1 MLNGVLL
8 RLQGV
13 ASTDI
18 PWVGVYPVEEAGHF
32 AIEGT
37 VGLFLF
43 GELLSRNEGWILKVE
58 LTVRPILPGLPCI
71 DD

>member
-13 ASTDI
+13 AAADI

-32 AIEGT
+32 AIEGA
-37 VGLFLF
+37 VRLLLF
-43 GELLSRNEGWILKVE
+43 GELLSR
-58 LTVRPILPGLPCI
+58 
-71 DD
+71 D